1 MRTLRLRPS
10 AGPAELLTV
19 LAACVPLLVAGGCKW
34 TDFDDLEGDTWVTA
48 VEKPDNSAAN
58 WGVAIARVT
67 RTGSGGQL
75 AVLGATS
82 AIYNDLIV
90 DPNGGHTITPEFQ
103 LNPQFATGNLATE
116 PLLLTSPDADE
127 VALVTADPNS
137 ILAIRAFDG
146 QFTSASV
153 KVTLQPGAA
162 TYMVSPPRTTTAAPK
177 TQILVAQAGDV
188 YGAYFELAEVP
199 NPAVKCTLTD
209 DTSIPPIPMQPP
221 IPMPPSINIRALGA
235 YRPLNAT
242 SDDVLV
248 LSETGK
254 LMAYPGSVFHGCP
267 SPLTLMGP
275 KSVGFVKDLMFPN
288 VQSAAQI
295 LVFSDATAS
304 YALVQM
310 HADGGKGRLGLYRI
324 DDDSIDE
331 IGTARDIDRLRTAAL
346 FQPGDGKR
354 YVLAGMPTASVKGVT
369 AGMVQVLEVDTTTGI
384 AEAPALTLTDAQP
397 EDTQVFGRSVAA
409 LPYNGKSIIAV
420 AADNEIFLYFRTA
433 LYDETREGR

>member
-19 LAACVPLLVAGGCKW
+19 LAACVPLLAAGGCKW
-34 TDFDDLEGDTWVTA
+34 TDFDDLEADTWVTA

-82 AIYNDLIV
+82 AIYNDLVV
-90 DPNGGHTITPEFQ
+90 DPNGGHTITPEFP

-146 QFTSASV
+146 QFTSAPV
-153 KVTLQPGAA
+153 KVTLQPSAA
-162 TYMVSPPRTTTAAPK
+162 TYMVSPPRPMMASEPK
-177 TQILVAQAGDV
+177 TQILVAHSGDV
-188 YGAYFELAEVP
+188 YGAYFEPAEVP
-199 NPAVKCTLTD
+199 NPAIKCTLTD
-209 DTSIPPIPMQPP
+209 DTTPLPVPPPI
-221 IPMPPSINIRALGA
+221 IIRALGA
-235 YRPLNAT
+235 YRPPGAA

-267 SPLTLMGP
+267 PLGTMAP
-275 KSVGFVKDLMFPN
+275 KSTGFIRDLMFPN

-354 YVLAGMPTASVKGVT
+354 YVLAGMPTASVKSVT
-369 AGMVQVLEVDTTTGI
+369 AGMVQVIEVSTTTGI
-384 AEAPALTLTDAQP
+384 ADAPALTLADAQP